1 MPIIDME
8 VLMNKRQDY
17 VPLELSGDKLNN
29 IVGQLRDKLLDE
41 FWPGIPN
48 DDKRRQISDRLEKN
62 ILLSFEYHGDKVEA
76 T

>member
-1 MPIIDME
+1 
-8 VLMNKRQDY
+8 MNKRQDF
-17 VPLELSGDKLNN
+17 VTLELSGDKLNN
-29 IVGQLRDKLLDE
+29 IVGQLREKLLDE

-62 ILLSFEYHGDKVEA
+62 ILASFDNQGDKIEA